1 MEQRRQRFIKKLEG
15 RNGLIK
21 ELELVIE
28 ELTAQVKRDQGLLAL
43 AQERGGGRNNTSLL
57 SNSLADTTHQLQA
70 EGFGTESNCSPV
82 HSPDRRHNKRQ
93 RLILQEQQESDLAP

>member
-1 MEQRRQRFIKKLEG
+1 M
-15 RNGLIK
+15 
-21 ELELVIE
+21 IE

-70 EGFGTESNCSPV
+70 EGFGTESNCSPR
-82 HSPDRRHNKRQ
+82 HSPDRRYNKRQ
-93 RLILQEQQESDLAP
+93 RLILQEQQESELAP